1 MVGGERVMPGV
12 VLTPEAIAR
21 LEVGDEVD
29 VGLRPKGTSS
39 LRVSCPGSS
48 DGRRVRRLLL
58 VWAFDSL
65 RRRDV
70 LVVAEET
77 WLEVA

>member
-1 MVGGERVMPGV
+1 MPGP

-29 VGLRPKGTSS
+29 CGLRPKGTWC
-39 LRVSCPGSS
+39 LRCSHPGSA

-58 VWAFDSL
+58 VWAFDNL

-77 WLEVA
+77 WHEVA

>member
-1 MVGGERVMPGV
+1 V
-12 VLTPEAIAR
+12 
-21 LEVGDEVD
+21 
-29 VGLRPKGTSS
+29 TSIGPS
-39 LRVSCPGSS
+39 GFAPQGSA

-58 VWAFDSL
+58 VWAFDNL

-77 WLEVA
+77 WHEVA